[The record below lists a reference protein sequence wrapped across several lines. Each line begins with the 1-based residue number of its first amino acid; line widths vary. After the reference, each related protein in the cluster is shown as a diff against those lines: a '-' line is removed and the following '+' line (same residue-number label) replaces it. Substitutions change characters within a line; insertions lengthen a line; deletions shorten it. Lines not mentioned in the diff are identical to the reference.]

1 MINIQKK
8 DISVKCLTS
17 LLIVVFAIKKQLYFY
32 WKKVSSIIVVSHKL
46 RLRLLNYLS

>member
-8 DISVKCLTS
+8 NSAKSLTS
-17 LLIVVFAIKKQLYFY
+17 LLILVFAIKKQLYFY

-46 RLRLLNYLS
+46 RLRPLNYLS